1 MASSLD
7 AYQKETDTAYKDN
20 IGLTSVL
27 GVMIKPWYGK
37 VSCIIMFPLLLYTY

>member
-7 AYQKETDTAYKDN
+7 AYQKKTDTAYKDN

-27 GVMIKPWYGK
+27 DGDD
-37 VSCIIMFPLLLYTY
+37 